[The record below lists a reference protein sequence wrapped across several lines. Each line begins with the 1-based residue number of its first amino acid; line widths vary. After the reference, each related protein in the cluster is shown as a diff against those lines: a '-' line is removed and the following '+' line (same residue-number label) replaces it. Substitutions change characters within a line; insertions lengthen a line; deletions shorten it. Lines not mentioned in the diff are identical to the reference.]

1 MNNDWLDDALKQE
14 DRYLNDAGFSAR
26 VVSALPARRKRKWL
40 RPVILCATSLAG
52 LAVALW
58 VLPAENYLAASFAQ
72 LLRARSFSAIP
83 LLPVVTMTLI
93 FWATISAAI
102 SEN

>member
-1 MNNDWLDDALKQE
+1 MSDWIDKHLKE
-14 DRYLNDAGFSAR
+14 DRYLDDAGFAAR

-40 RPVILCATSLAG
+40 RPVVLGAATFAG
-52 LAVALW
+52 LAVSLW
-58 VLPAENYLAASFAQ
+58 MLPSENYFAASFAQ

-83 LLPVVTMTLI
+83 LLPVVTMALI
-93 FWATISAAI
+93 FWATISAAL